1 MAHFMNSGFY
11 QAVIHQDNEGFWIAL
26 YDTRRSLRENQT
38 ALEADLLLESDE
50 AGPEAA
56 QSILR
61 EQLGLAPIE
70 PWQPV
75 TTRYGQG
82 WRALFGADVRSAA
95 A

>member
-1 MAHFMNSGFY
+1 MAHLLNPGFY
-11 QAVIHQDNEGFWIAL
+11 QAVIHQHNEGFWIAL
-26 YDTRRSLRENQT
+26 YDTRRSLRENHT

-56 QSILR
+56 QRLLR

-70 PWQPV
+70 AWKPV

-82 WRALFGADVRSAA
+82 WRALFGADIRAA